1 MSASHR
7 RNRTPK
13 SNRPKSHNE
22 IRKQRGNHENL
33 KYYNE
38 QRNRMVLKNRRRS
51 SSSVNE
57 HRNLRRPGTAP
68 MRIKQTQTFYAYENV
83 GDEKNDDSG
92 FIESDVDDDASF
104 YNYDIL
110 PSVMVI
116 LILMIMRIWKKSQ
129 SVGT

>member
-1 MSASHR
+1 
-7 RNRTPK
+7 
-13 SNRPKSHNE
+13 
-22 IRKQRGNHENL
+22 
-33 KYYNE
+33 
-38 QRNRMVLKNRRRS
+38 MVLKNRRRS